1 MPSNKE
7 LVLIITSQ
15 LSKKNNYWLQSL
27 RTDLKAG
34 GEIRDLMDN
43 YESHK
48 TSQLYKAFMDTIL
61 RANWEEVEVEKKMC
75 DALRELFADELEE
88 SREKGF
94 QLGAQQGIQTGKQ
107 EASDNIRNLI
117 CQFLKENRLDD
128 LRKATENKEYW
139 DILINEY
146 HGH

>member
-1 MPSNKE
+1 MCNRYPSEMLKAIE
-7 LVLIITSQ
+7 MYRGIKIAKYDEGIYYLHGDPFDMQLIITSQ

-48 TSQLYKAFMDTIL
+48 TSQLYKALMDTIL

-75 DALRELFADELEE
+75 DALRELFADELAE
-88 SREKGF
+88 SREKG
-94 QLGAQQGIQTGKQ
+94 LQTGKTG
-107 EASDNIRNLI
+107 S
-117 CQFLKENRLDD
+117 K
-128 LRKATENKEYW
+128 
-139 DILINEY
+139 
-146 HGH
+146 